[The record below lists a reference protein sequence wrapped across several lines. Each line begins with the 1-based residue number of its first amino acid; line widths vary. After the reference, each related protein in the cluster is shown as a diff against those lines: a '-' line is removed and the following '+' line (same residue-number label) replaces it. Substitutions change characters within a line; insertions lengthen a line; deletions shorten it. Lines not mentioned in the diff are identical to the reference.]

1 MSVPLENQ
9 PKVLIIDDEEAGRF
23 GLRRALSSQGYLLDE
38 AEDGMTGWEK
48 IESFRPDVIVSD
60 INMPGMDGITLLRRV
75 NEREEPPLVVLIT
88 AYGSEQIAIE
98 ALRSGAYDY
107 VAKPFEVVELRRAVS
122 SAVERQRLLRENRYY
137 VSELQRTLAELKE
150 SQAARVQAEK
160 MASLGRLV
168 AGVAHE
174 INNPLG
180 VLQSGAGTL
189 ELAAKKISDWCKDQ
203 PSETTMRVKDL
214 ADVLAITATQSR
226 AAAGRIHAVVTN
238 LRQFAQLDRA
248 DVRRVDVREGL
259 DSTLRLLEH
268 ELSRH
273 ADVVKDYGEVPEI
286 DCQPRELNQVFM
298 NLLLNAADALEQTAR
313 RGQIRVKAWSEGDEV
328 KIEISDTGG
337 GILPEDLDKI
347 FDPGFTTKG
356 VRVGTGLGLPICHQI
371 VRAHHGRIDVKSEP
385 GAGTAFTVS
394 LPVRWSE

>member
-1 MSVPLENQ
+1 VSVPLENQ

-60 INMPGMDGITLLRRV
+60 INMPGMDGMTLLRRV
-75 NEREEPPLVVLIT
+75 NQREEPPLVVLIT

-150 SQAARVQAEK
+150 SQAARGQAEK

-180 VLQSGAGTL
+180 VLQSGVGTL

-203 PSETTMRVKDL
+203 PPETTVRVKEL

-273 ADVVKDYGEVPEI
+273 AEVVKDYGEVPEI

-298 NLLLNAADALEQTAR
+298 NLLLNARDALEQTAR

-337 GILPEDLDKI
+337 GIPPENLDRI